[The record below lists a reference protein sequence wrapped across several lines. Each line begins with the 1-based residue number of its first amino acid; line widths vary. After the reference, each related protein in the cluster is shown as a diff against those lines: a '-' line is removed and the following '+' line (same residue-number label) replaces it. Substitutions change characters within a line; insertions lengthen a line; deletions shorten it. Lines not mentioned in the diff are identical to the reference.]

1 MNYYGL
7 LCERTVQYGSKCFLQ
22 ADEKA
27 WTYAE
32 FQEEVEHTACRL
44 PELKGTVLAEAE
56 GFFAQAVLF
65 FALQKK
71 GCLPV
76 LLHHGLEDDAIAEII
91 RENQLQA
98 CIRQGEPLKAEH
110 YAFSPRR
117 HEEAD
122 CLGVLSSGSTGTP
135 KVMYR
140 TYESWAGYFP
150 EQNRIFQV
158 TAAARLFLQG
168 NLSFTGNMN
177 TFLSVLYAGGT
188 VLTSD
193 SLYSRRWLKLLA
205 QENGNILYLVPAKLQ
220 LLLERIKEPL
230 QGIKVV
236 FTGSQLLGHAAL
248 AHLQEAVPQA
258 RILLY
263 YGASELNYITYAV
276 CENADRD
283 PMNLGRPFPG
293 VKLDIQGDTIYVTT
307 KYHVS
312 GISMPFTIEDTG
324 HLNEAGELIFTG
336 RRQNWI
342 NKGGFKISCTKV
354 ELELK
359 DIAGIQD
366 AVVLPYADTLRGHEI
381 AAFLAAQEQDEAM
394 LRKRIRRALPAVDVP
409 GRLFFLEKI
418 PLNDRGKTD
427 RPVLENML
435 KQTKCIR

>member
-1 MNYYGL
+1 MNYYEL
-7 LCERTVQYGSKCFLQ
+7 LCERTRQYGGKCFLQ
-22 ADEKA
+22 VDEQA
-27 WTYAE
+27 WSYAE
-32 FQEEVEHTACRL
+32 FQAEVEQTAQEL
-44 PELKGTVLAEAE
+44 PELDGSVLVEAR

-71 GCLPV
+71 DCLPV
-76 LLHHGLEDDAIAEII
+76 LLHHGLKDEAIAEIV
-91 RENQLQA
+91 RENRLQA
-98 CIRQGEPLKAEH
+98 CIRPGSPVQVRRYTFPLC
-110 YAFSPRR
+110 R

-158 TAAARLFLQG
+158 TAASRLFLQG

-177 TFLSVLYAGGT
+177 TFLSVLYAGGM

-193 SLYSRRWLKLLA
+193 SLYARRWQRLLIQGCA
-205 QENGNILYLVPAKLQ
+205 NVLYLVPAKLQ
-220 LLLERIKEPL
+220 LWLERVKEPL
-230 QGIKVV
+230 TAIKVV
-236 FTGSQLLGHAAL
+236 FTGSQLLSRTAL
-248 AHLQEAVPQA
+248 EQLQAVVPQA
-258 RILLY
+258 QILLY

-276 CENADRD
+276 CEDPARD
-283 PMNLGRPFPG
+283 PMNLGKPFPG

-312 GISMPFTIEDTG
+312 GTPMPFTIEDTG

-359 DIAGIQD
+359 DITGIQD
-366 AVVLPYADTLRGHEI
+366 AVVLPYADSLRGHEI
-381 AAFLAAQEQDEAM
+381 AAFLVAEEQDEAL
-394 LRKRIRRALPAVDVP
+394 LRKKIRHELPAVDVP
-409 GRLFFLEKI
+409 GRILFLKTI
-418 PLNDRGKTD
+418 PLNDRGKVD
-427 RPVLENML
+427 RPVLENL
-435 KQTKCIR
+435 LLRQQG